1 MAMCVMAVVALAP
14 CQFLKTLIAERLVL
28 VVKVPRLKSKSAL
41 GYIRAPANGGLS
53 SERCDT

>member
-1 MAMCVMAVVALAP
+1 MAMCVMAMVALAP
-14 CQFLKTLIAERLVL
+14 KTLIAERLVL

>member
-1 MAMCVMAVVALAP
+1 MGRWCARE
-14 CQFLKTLIAERLVL
+14 FLKTRIAERLVL